1 MKGRRRLTLPRL
13 PRRWRIVRNAAAT
26 LLLLGALAAALDF
39 PVLTQYGTF
48 RRLEEQYLLAPARLV
63 YRLDDPGSGAA
74 FLTQEESWIAVG
86 MVEEFD
92 GTFLPHYSGVITQV
106 LDSAEEHVVVLPM
119 RGEESE
125 TAAAAWGMPEEAA
138 SAQLELILEGVEP
151 SDPTVYFL
159 VPRQETFTARAG
171 RREDG
176 WFVFT
181 FPQHTQGH
189 EDNVTCA
196 MDALWRR
203 ELLSW
208 NVGMEGVSYRLTLWD
223 QVGNEVGRR
232 SGTLPE
238 NQALRDW

>member
-1 MKGRRRLTLPRL
+1 MKGRRHLAL

-26 LLLLGALAAALDF
+26 LLLGALAAALDF

-74 FLTQEESWIAVG
+74 FLTQGESWIAVG

-138 SAQLELILEGVEP
+138 SAQLELILEGV
-151 SDPTVYFL
+151 
-159 VPRQETFTARAG
+159 
-171 RREDG
+171 
-176 WFVFT
+176 
-181 FPQHTQGH
+181 
-189 EDNVTCA
+189 
-196 MDALWRR
+196 
-203 ELLSW
+203 
-208 NVGMEGVSYRLTLWD
+208 SYRLTLWD
-223 QVGNEVGRR
+223 QAGNEVGRR

>member
-1 MKGRRRLTLPRL
+1 MKGRRHLAL

-48 RRLEEQYLLAPARLV
+48 RRLEEQYPLAPARLV

-74 FLTQEESWIAVG
+74 FLTQGESWIAVG

-159 VPRQETFTARAG
+159 VPRQETFTAR
-171 RREDG
+171 
-176 WFVFT
+176 
-181 FPQHTQGH
+181 
-189 EDNVTCA
+189 
-196 MDALWRR
+196 
-203 ELLSW
+203 
-208 NVGMEGVSYRLTLWD
+208 
-223 QVGNEVGRR
+223 
-232 SGTLPE
+232 
-238 NQALRDW
+238 